1 MIPQKLQK
9 TALGALTIFFLI
21 SPLQAFE
28 FFNPFSEC
36 NAQQS
41 KIMIIKC
48 EPLSGKA
55 YTECES
61 ETLKQFYKCVEG
73 VSNGK

>member
-9 TALGALTIFFLI
+9 TALGALTLFLLI
-21 SPLQAFE
+21 STLQAFE
-28 FFNPFSEC
+28 FLNPLSEC

-41 KIMIIKC
+41 KIMNTKC

-55 YTECES
+55 YAECER
-61 ETLKQFYKCVEG
+61 ETLKQFEACVKG
-73 VSNGK
+73 ANNGK